1 MLECIFGG
9 FLIIVVFAIFV
20 CLIVAFSG
28 EGAEKTSKT
37 YLEIQKGILEGLQE
51 ESSKKVGRQTELA
64 SLGIDHID
72 ISILLSGLD
81 DLVEELFDSDWSS
94 FSVEDLVDFAA
105 AEQMA
110 YLKYQTEIRNDS
122 LEKTET
128 RSFHNFVTNFMSSG
142 RGDLEE
148 GIRFIN
154 FYFSKITTERNAPR
168 LKLNIEITKKCWNS
182 SYYLQECCVY
192 FSGKKL
198 RFNAEEIRLS
208 DMKTALSTVITKEQ
222 LGQMANSTDV
232 VVRLM
237 NTTDYVD
244 AKLSAQN
251 ISFLKQFYEEEILG
265 NKPNETLQ
273 QK

>member
-1 MLECIFGG
+1 MLEIIFGG
-9 FLIIVVFAIFV
+9 FLIIVVVAIFV
-20 CLIVAFSG
+20 CLIVALSG
-28 EGAEKTSKT
+28 KGEEKTSKT
-37 YLEIQKGILEGLQE
+37 YLEIQNKMLQIAQKVF
-51 ESSKKVGRQTELA
+51 SKKVGLQTKLDEL
-64 SLGIDHID
+64 D
-72 ISILLSGLD
+72 IIEIALD
-81 DLVEELFDSDWSS
+81 FDELPVKQEDATDLDSC
-94 FSVEDLVDFAA
+94 SVEDLADFVAA
-105 AEQMA
+105 KRMA

-154 FYFSKITTERNAPR
+154 FYFSKITTERNTPR
-168 LKLNIEITKKCWNS
+168 LKLNIELTKKCWNS
-182 SYYLQECCVY
+182 SYLQECCVY

-251 ISFLKQFYEEEILG
+251 ISFLKQFYEEEVLG

>member
-1 MLECIFGG
+1 MLEIIFGG
-9 FLIIVVFAIFV
+9 FLIIVVVAIFV
-20 CLIVAFSG
+20 CLIVALSG
-28 EGAEKTSKT
+28 KGAEKTSKT
-37 YLEIQKGILEGLQE
+37 YLEIQNKMLQIAQKVF
-51 ESSKKVGRQTELA
+51 SKKVGLQTKLDEL
-64 SLGIDHID
+64 D
-72 ISILLSGLD
+72 IIEIALD
-81 DLVEELFDSDWSS
+81 FDELPVKQEDATDLDSC
-94 FSVEDLVDFAA
+94 SVEDLADFVAA
-105 AEQMA
+105 KRMA

-128 RSFHNFVTNFMSSG
+128 RSFHNFVTDFMSNG
-142 RGDLEE
+142 RGELEE

-154 FYFSKITTERNAPR
+154 FYFSKIITERKTSR
-168 LKLNIEITKKCWNS
+168 LKLNIEIARKWGAS
-182 SYYLQECCVY
+182 SYLQKCCVY

-244 AKLSAQN
+244 AKLSTQN
-251 ISFLKQFYEEEILG
+251 ISFLKQFYEEEVLG

>member
-1 MLECIFGG
+1 MLEIIFGG

-20 CLIVAFSG
+20 CLIVALSG
-28 EGAEKTSKT
+28 EKEEKTSKT

-154 FYFSKITTERNAPR
+154 FYFSKITTERNTPR
-168 LKLNIEITKKCWNS
+168 LKLNIELTKKCWNS
-182 SYYLQECCVY
+182 SYLQECCVY

-251 ISFLKQFYEEEILG
+251 ISFLKQFYEEEVLG

>member
-1 MLECIFGG
+1 MLEIIFGG
-9 FLIIVVFAIFV
+9 FLIIVVVAIFV
-20 CLIVAFSG
+20 CLIVALSG

-37 YLEIQKGILEGLQE
+37 YLEIQNKMLQIAQKVF
-51 ESSKKVGRQTELA
+51 SKKVGLQTKLDEL
-64 SLGIDHID
+64 D
-72 ISILLSGLD
+72 IIEIALD
-81 DLVEELFDSDWSS
+81 FDELPVKQEDATDLDSC
-94 FSVEDLVDFAA
+94 SVEDLADFVAA
-105 AEQMA
+105 KRMA
-110 YLKYQTEIRNDS
+110 YLKYQIEIRKDS

-128 RSFHNFVTNFMSSG
+128 RSFHNFVTDFMSNG
-142 RGDLEE
+142 RGELEE
-148 GIRFIN
+148 DIRFIN
-154 FYFSKITTERNAPR
+154 FYFSKIITERKTSR
-168 LKLNIEITKKCWNS
+168 LKLNIEIARKWGAS
-182 SYYLQECCVY
+182 SYLQECCVY

-244 AKLSAQN
+244 AKLSTQN
-251 ISFLKQFYEEEILG
+251 ISFLKQFYEEEVLG

>member
-1 MLECIFGG
+1 
-9 FLIIVVFAIFV
+9 
-20 CLIVAFSG
+20 
-28 EGAEKTSKT
+28 
-37 YLEIQKGILEGLQE
+37 
-51 ESSKKVGRQTELA
+51 
-64 SLGIDHID
+64 
-72 ISILLSGLD
+72 
-81 DLVEELFDSDWSS
+81 
-94 FSVEDLVDFAA
+94 
-105 AEQMA
+105 MA
-110 YLKYQTEIRNDS
+110 WLKYQTEIRNDS
-122 LEKTET
+122 LGKTET
-128 RSFHNFVTNFMSSG
+128 RSFHNFVTDFMSSG

-182 SYYLQECCVY
+182 SYLQECCVY

>member
-1 MLECIFGG
+1 MLEIIFGG
-9 FLIIVVFAIFV
+9 FLIIVVVAIFV
-20 CLIVAFSG
+20 CLIVALSG
-28 EGAEKTSKT
+28 EKAEKTSKT
-37 YLEIQKGILEGLQE
+37 YLEIQNKIVQIAQKKF
-51 ESSKKVGRQTELA
+51 SKKVGLQTEL
-64 SLGIDHID
+64 
-72 ISILLSGLD
+72 D
-81 DLVEELFDSDWSS
+81 DLDMIEIALDFDELDITEIQNSDLDCC
-94 FSVEDLVDFAA
+94 SVEDLTDFVAA
-105 AEQMA
+105 KQMA
-110 YLKYQTEIRNDS
+110 YLKYQIEIKKDS

-128 RSFHNFVTNFMSSG
+128 HSFHNFVTDFMSSG

-154 FYFSKITTERNAPR
+154 FYFSKITTERNTPR
-168 LKLNIEITKKCWNS
+168 LKLNIELTKKCWNS
-182 SYYLQECCVY
+182 SYLQECCVY

-244 AKLSAQN
+244 AKLSTQN
-251 ISFLKQFYEEEILG
+251 ISFLKQFYEEEVLG

>member
-1 MLECIFGG
+1 MLEIFI
-9 FLIIVVFAIFV
+9 FIVVFATILLV
-20 CLIVAFSG
+20 IVALSG
-28 EGAEKTSKT
+28 EEAEKTSKT
-37 YLEIQKGILEGLQE
+37 YLEIQNKMLQI
-51 ESSKKVGRQTELA
+51 SQKVFSKKVSLQTKLDEL
-64 SLGIDHID
+64 D
-72 ISILLSGLD
+72 IIEIALD
-81 DLVEELFDSDWSS
+81 FDELPVKQEDATDLDSC
-94 FSVEDLVDFAA
+94 SVEDLADFVAA
-105 AEQMA
+105 KRMA
-110 YLKYQTEIRNDS
+110 YLKYQIEIRKDS

-128 RSFHNFVTNFMSSG
+128 RSFHNFVTDFMSSG

-182 SYYLQECCVY
+182 SYLQECCVY

-198 RFNAEEIRLS
+198 RFNVEEIRLS

-251 ISFLKQFYEEEILG
+251 ISFLKQFYEEEVLG

>member
-1 MLECIFGG
+1 MLEIFI
-9 FLIIVVFAIFV
+9 FIVVFATILLV
-20 CLIVAFSG
+20 IVALSG
-28 EGAEKTSKT
+28 EEAEKTSKT
-37 YLEIQKGILEGLQE
+37 YLEIQNKMLQIAQKVF
-51 ESSKKVGRQTELA
+51 SKKVGLQTKLDEL
-64 SLGIDHID
+64 D
-72 ISILLSGLD
+72 IIEIALD
-81 DLVEELFDSDWSS
+81 FDELPVKQEDATDLDSC
-94 FSVEDLVDFAA
+94 SVEDLADFAA

-110 YLKYQTEIRNDS
+110 YLKYQTEIRKDS

-128 RSFHNFVTNFMSSG
+128 RSFHNFVTDFMSSE

-154 FYFSKITTERNAPR
+154 FYFSKTTTERNAPR

-182 SYYLQECCVY
+182 SYLQECCVY

-198 RFNAEEIRLS
+198 RFNVEEIRLS

-251 ISFLKQFYEEEILG
+251 ISFLKQFYEEEVLG

>member
-1 MLECIFGG
+1 MLAIICGVFI
-9 FLIIVVFAIFV
+9 IIVGFAIFV
-20 CLIVAFSG
+20 CLIVSSG

-37 YLEIQKGILEGLQE
+37 YLEIQNEMLQIAQKE
-51 ESSKKVGRQTELA
+51 CSKKVGPHTQLDAVEWMT
-64 SLGIDHID
+64 
-72 ISILLSGLD
+72 LSD
-81 DLVEELFDSDWSS
+81 EFDEFREEEISDWD
-94 FSVEDLVDFAA
+94 FCSVEDMADFVAA
-105 AEQMA
+105 KRMA
-110 YLKYQTEIRNDS
+110 YLKYQTEIRKDS
-122 LEKTET
+122 LENTET
-128 RSFHNFVTNFMSSG
+128 HFFHNFVTDFMSSG
-142 RGDLEE
+142 RGELEE

-154 FYFSKITTERNAPR
+154 FYFSKTTTERKTPR

-182 SYYLQECCVY
+182 SYYLQEWGVY

-222 LGQMANSTDV
+222 IGQMANSTDV

-251 ISFLKQFYEEEILG
+251 ISFLKQFYEEEVLG

>member
-1 MLECIFGG
+1 MLEIVIF
-9 FLIIVVFAIFV
+9 IVVFATILL
-20 CLIVAFSG
+20 LIVALSG
-28 EGAEKTSKT
+28 EEAEKTSKT
-37 YLEIQKGILEGLQE
+37 YLEIQNKMLQIAQKVF
-51 ESSKKVGRQTELA
+51 SKKVGLQTKLDELDIIEIA
-64 SLGIDHID
+64 LGFDELPVKQED
-72 ISILLSGLD
+72 ATDLD
-81 DLVEELFDSDWSS
+81 SC
-94 FSVEDLVDFAA
+94 SVEDLADFVAA
-105 AEQMA
+105 KRMA
-110 YLKYQTEIRNDS
+110 YLKYQIEIRKDS

-128 RSFHNFVTNFMSSG
+128 RSFHNFVTDFMSSE

-154 FYFSKITTERNAPR
+154 FYFSKITTERNTPR
-168 LKLNIEITKKCWNS
+168 LKLNIELTKKCWNS
-182 SYYLQECCVY
+182 SYLQECCVY

-244 AKLSAQN
+244 AKLSTQN
-251 ISFLKQFYEEEILG
+251 ISFLKQFYEEEVLG

>member
-1 MLECIFGG
+1 MLEIFI
-9 FLIIVVFAIFV
+9 FIVVFATILLV
-20 CLIVAFSG
+20 IVALSG
-28 EGAEKTSKT
+28 EEAEKTSKT
-37 YLEIQKGILEGLQE
+37 YLEIQNKMLQIAQKVF
-51 ESSKKVGRQTELA
+51 SKKVGLQTKLDEL
-64 SLGIDHID
+64 D
-72 ISILLSGLD
+72 IIEIALD
-81 DLVEELFDSDWSS
+81 FDELPVKQEDATDLDSC
-94 FSVEDLVDFAA
+94 SVEDLADFVAA
-105 AEQMA
+105 KRMA
-110 YLKYQTEIRNDS
+110 YLKYQIEIRKDS

-128 RSFHNFVTNFMSSG
+128 RSFHNFVTDFMSSE

-154 FYFSKITTERNAPR
+154 FYFSKITTERNTPR
-168 LKLNIEITKKCWNS
+168 LKLNIELTKKCWNS
-182 SYYLQECCVY
+182 SYLQECCVY

-244 AKLSAQN
+244 AKLSTQN
-251 ISFLKQFYEEEILG
+251 ISFLKQFYEEEVLG

>member
-1 MLECIFGG
+1 M
-9 FLIIVVFAIFV
+9 
-20 CLIVAFSG
+20 
-28 EGAEKTSKT
+28 
-37 YLEIQKGILEGLQE
+37 EIQKGILEGLQE

-128 RSFHNFVTNFMSSG
+128 RSFHNFVTDFMSNG
-142 RGDLEE
+142 RGELEE

-154 FYFSKITTERNAPR
+154 FYFSKIITERKTSR
-168 LKLNIEITKKCWNS
+168 LKLNIEIARKWGAS
-182 SYYLQECCVY
+182 SYLQECCVY

-244 AKLSAQN
+244 AKLSTQN
-251 ISFLKQFYEEEILG
+251 ISFLKQFYEEEVLG

>member
-37 YLEIQKGILEGLQE
+37 YLEIQNKMLQI
-51 ESSKKVGRQTELA
+51 SQKVFSKKVGLQTKLDEL
-64 SLGIDHID
+64 D
-72 ISILLSGLD
+72 IIEIALD
-81 DLVEELFDSDWSS
+81 FDELPVKQEDATDLDSC
-94 FSVEDLVDFAA
+94 SVEDLADFAA

-110 YLKYQTEIRNDS
+110 YLKYQTEIRKDS

-128 RSFHNFVTNFMSSG
+128 RSFHNFVTDFMSSG

-182 SYYLQECCVY
+182 SYLQECCVY

-198 RFNAEEIRLS
+198 RFNVEEIRLS

-251 ISFLKQFYEEEILG
+251 ISFLKQFYEEEVLG

>member
-1 MLECIFGG
+1 MLEIIFGG
-9 FLIIVVFAIFV
+9 FLIIVVVAIFV
-20 CLIVAFSG
+20 CLIVALSG
-28 EGAEKTSKT
+28 KGAEKTSKT
-37 YLEIQKGILEGLQE
+37 YLEIQNKMLQIAQKVF
-51 ESSKKVGRQTELA
+51 SKKVGLQTKLDEL
-64 SLGIDHID
+64 D
-72 ISILLSGLD
+72 IIEITLD
-81 DLVEELFDSDWSS
+81 FDELPVKQEDATDLDSC
-94 FSVEDLVDFAA
+94 SVEDLADFVAA
-105 AEQMA
+105 KRMA

-128 RSFHNFVTNFMSSG
+128 RSFHNFVTDFMSNG
-142 RGDLEE
+142 RGELEE

-154 FYFSKITTERNAPR
+154 FYFSKIITERKTSR
-168 LKLNIEITKKCWNS
+168 LKLNIEIARKWGAS
-182 SYYLQECCVY
+182 SYLQKCCVY

-244 AKLSAQN
+244 AKLSTQN
-251 ISFLKQFYEEEILG
+251 ISFLKQFYEEEVLG